1 MVNTNKGG
9 LKGERV
15 RPQSIRPQI
24 KFPRGI
30 SDQVISLTLAD
41 GCNGSVHLVRASS
54 FKLNVTLRRLFSL
67 SHELQASSGRPQ
79 AASIKPQASKPQ
91 ASASSDKPQAS
102 SSLILDPRYMDI
114 EEVLGV
120 QGPRVFAKINVLC
133 G

>member
-1 MVNTNKGG
+1 M
-9 LKGERV
+9 E
-15 RPQSIRPQI
+15 SI
-24 KFPRGI
+24 KEFPRGI
-30 SDQVISLTLAD
+30 LDQAISEAT
-41 GCNGSVHLVRASS
+41 GTPTQQSVRPGPGL
-54 FKLNVTLRRLFSL
+54 K
-67 SHELQASSGRPQ
+67 LQASSGRPQ

>member
-1 MVNTNKGG
+1 MLTVELVGINQFQMFATVNTK
-9 LKGERV
+9 
-15 RPQSIRPQI
+15 

-30 SDQVISLTLAD
+30 SDQVISANKRD
-41 GCNGSVHLVRASS
+41 GGMKVRALDPGL
-54 FKLNVTLRRLFSL
+54 K
-67 SHELQASSGRPQ
+67 LQASSGRPQ

-91 ASASSDKPQAS
+91 ASASSVKPQAA

-114 EEVLGV
+114 GEVLEE